1 MSVVKNKRT
10 ESQLEVVTRARELAA
25 YTIKI
30 CSNEKNFPKR
40 YRWCITN
47 KIVDSVIEI
56 NNRINKANSIYVKT
70 DEDFKIRRDLQV
82 EAISETYG
90 LLTMMDIAYSTFSV
104 ESKRVDHWTG
114 LVLALQGLL
123 RSWRDSDFTRYGK

>member
-10 ESQLEVVTRARELAA
+10 ESTLEVVTRARELAS

-40 YRWCITN
+40 YRWCVTS

-56 NNRINKANSIYVKT
+56 NNNINKANAIFVKT
-70 DEDFKIRRDLQV
+70 NEDFKLRRDLQV
-82 EAISETYG
+82 KAISETYG
-90 LLTMMDIAYSTFSV
+90 LLTMMDIAYRTFG
-104 ESKRVDHWTG
+104 VDSERIDYWTG
-114 LVLALQGLL
+114 LVIALQQLL
-123 RSWRDSDFTRYGK
+123 RSWRDSDFARYGK